1 MPYEALYSKPFNIPV
16 FIRDNNYWE
25 NYMLP
30 SLCQQGWHVVIV
42 DCAGVVDA
50 YDFAIRFMNAISF
63 DWSSFPHEFDLKWAE
78 EYAEDIHWLDMR
90 QGLFVYYKNFEDV
103 LSMADGLSMEGY
115 VRYSIDILYIM
126 NAYYPRR
133 PMWRDDEY
141 EVLFGYG
148 LEVSKDSLPRVEEY
162 FEGHEIIFAGPDT
175 EYPWSQQEER
185 KKKYFPNGFPDP
197 RYDENGIWIT
207 DPDIYPESATYT
219 NNNDVQDKNI

>member
-1 MPYEALYSKPFNIPV
+1 MPYEALYSKPFSIPV

-30 SLCQQGWHVVIV
+30 SLRQEGWHVVIV

-63 DWSSFPHEFDLKWAE
+63 DWSSFPHKFDLKWAE
-78 EYAEDIHWLDMR
+78 EYAEDIDWLDMR
-90 QGLFVYYKNFEDV
+90 QGLFVYLKHFEDV
-103 LSMADGLSMEGY
+103 LKMADYLGGDSYANYVVRLIDSMQLHYPMRPAGHEG
-115 VRYSIDILYIM
+115 
-126 NAYYPRR
+126 
-133 PMWRDDEY
+133 Y

-197 RYDENGIWIT
+197 LYDKNGIWIT
-207 DPDIYPESATYT
+207 DPDIYPESTTYT
-219 NNNDVQDKNI
+219 NNNDV